1 MQDQKQQNH
10 NQQKKIALINVFT
23 GFGRCSIAVQLP
35 VISMMKVQCCAVPTA
50 IFSDHTAYDSFYC
63 TDYTAE
69 MEPYIE
75 EWKKLGLKFQ
85 GICTGFLGSEEQ
97 IRIVGEFIH
106 TFKEKDTT
114 VVVDPVMG
122 DGGKRYATYTEEM
135 CRKMS
140 EVVQY
145 ADIVV
150 PNVTEACLLTGTQYK
165 EEWSSGELE
174 RLAEQIAGS
183 GPAKVVIT
191 GIEKSLLRKGSR
203 V

>member
-10 NQQKKIALINVFT
+10 NQQKKIALINDFT

-85 GICTGFLGSEEQ
+85 GICSWVQKSRSGLS
-97 IRIVGEFIH
+97 VSL
-106 TFKEKDTT
+106 
-114 VVVDPVMG
+114 
-122 DGGKRYATYTEEM
+122 YT
-135 CRKMS
+135 
-140 EVVQY
+140 
-145 ADIVV
+145 
-150 PNVTEACLLTGTQYK
+150 LLKKKIQR
-165 EEWSSGELE
+165 S
-174 RLAEQIAGS
+174 
-183 GPAKVVIT
+183 
-191 GIEKSLLRKGSR
+191 
-203 V
+203 

>member
-10 NQQKKIALINVFT
+10 NQQKKIALVNDFT

-75 EWKKLGLKFQ
+75 EWKKLRLKFQ

-97 IRIVGEFIH
+97 IRIVSEFIN

-122 DGGKRYATYTEEM
+122 DGGERYATYTEEM

-145 ADIVV
+145 A
-150 PNVTEACLLTGTQYK
+150 CLLYTSDAAD
-165 EEWSSGELE
+165 E
-174 RLAEQIAGS
+174 
-183 GPAKVVIT
+183 
-191 GIEKSLLRKGSR
+191 
-203 V
+203 

>member
-10 NQQKKIALINVFT
+10 NQQKKIALINDFT

-85 GICTGFLGSEEQ
+85 GICTGFLGQKS
-97 IRIVGEFIH
+97 RSGLSVSL
-106 TFKEKDTT
+106 
-114 VVVDPVMG
+114 
-122 DGGKRYATYTEEM
+122 YT
-135 CRKMS
+135 
-140 EVVQY
+140 
-145 ADIVV
+145 
-150 PNVTEACLLTGTQYK
+150 LLKKKIQR
-165 EEWSSGELE
+165 S
-174 RLAEQIAGS
+174 
-183 GPAKVVIT
+183 
-191 GIEKSLLRKGSR
+191 
-203 V
+203 